1 MGMIGIDLNQPIQF
15 GWASLRYFR
24 RNEKHV
30 TRLCHEKVLLLVY
43 DGVLRFTEDGV
54 DYEVHPGEY
63 HIQKENSIQEGKVA
77 SDIPKYLYVHFYATW
92 SSEKD
97 ALPFRGHFDYHILK
111 PSIEQLDYM
120 AHNNGS
126 QLDMTILFLSI
137 LSSLSR
143 NTAAGKSLANRIA
156 AYLNI
161 EFTKTISLEMLCDEF
176 HYSKNHIINQF
187 KAEYNMT
194 PIAYIDELRLN
205 KAMHLM
211 EMTSAPIESIIRE
224 SGFATYTHF
233 FRLFRRKTGL
243 SPTEWRKKI
252 RVQPAGVI

>member
-1 MGMIGIDLNQPIQF
+1 MIGIDLNQPIQF

-24 RNEKHV
+24 KNEKHV

-63 HIQKENSIQEGKVA
+63 HIQKENSLQEGKVA
-77 SDIPKYLYVHFYATW
+77 SDIPKYLYVHFYAAW

-161 EFTKTISLEMLCDEF
+161 EFTMCSSSEK
-176 HYSKNHIINQF
+176 
-187 KAEYNMT
+187 
-194 PIAYIDELRLN
+194 
-205 KAMHLM
+205 
-211 EMTSAPIESIIRE
+211 
-224 SGFATYTHF
+224 
-233 FRLFRRKTGL
+233 
-243 SPTEWRKKI
+243 
-252 RVQPAGVI
+252 

>member
-1 MGMIGIDLNQPIQF
+1 
-15 GWASLRYFR
+15 
-24 RNEKHV
+24 
-30 TRLCHEKVLLLVY
+30 
-43 DGVLRFTEDGV
+43 
-54 DYEVHPGEY
+54 
-63 HIQKENSIQEGKVA
+63 
-77 SDIPKYLYVHFYATW
+77 
-92 SSEKD
+92 
-97 ALPFRGHFDYHILK
+97 
-111 PSIEQLDYM
+111 M

-161 EFTKTISLEMLCDEF
+161 EFTKTISLEVLCDEF

-205 KAMHLM
+205 QAMHLM
-211 EMTSAPIESIIRE
+211 EITSAPIESIIRE
-224 SGFATYTHF
+224 SGFTTYTHF